1 VRTALALL
9 LLAGCELDEPRATC
23 DQLAARVEECT
34 GVAELPFTCAS
45 LTATDV
51 DNLTAALEAL
61 PCESIAALLP
71 LDGDPRAASC
81 RIAGEG
87 CAAPILP
94 APAFSPTRFPIGLVN
109 GIDLSAAFSW
119 SDRIVDVMRGEGGHD
134 VRLAV
139 VPPYEAPP
147 ARARVLWD
155 AVQEIRRETG
165 AARVNLICHSLGGL
179 DCRYLV
185 SPDGLAADLGIDPA
199 ETAGAVASITTVAT
213 AHRGTPIADIALGLI
228 PGEDA
233 GDALE
238 RLAAALGGWL
248 APQAL
253 EQNPHLRQAIAAL
266 GESSAIAFNAAI
278 GDADGVYYQSWAGF
292 SREEPADLAAS
303 CAGDLD
309 LLAGEVDQIA
319 LPLLPAQELI
329 AARAGA
335 SDGLCPVDSAR
346 WGTFRGCVP
355 ADHMEQLGRGNLPD
369 INVRTGV
376 DIAWFYAA
384 VAADLA
390 ARGY

>member
-1 VRTALALL
+1 VRRLSLL
-9 LLAGCELDEPRATC
+9 VLLAGGCAMREPARC
-23 DQLAARVEECT
+23 DRLAARVEECT
-34 GVAELPFTCAS
+34 GVTTLPVECDS

-61 PCESIAALLP
+61 PCESVAALLP

-81 RIAGEG
+81 RIAGEA
-87 CAAPILP
+87 CAAPILEP
-94 APAFSPTRFPIGLVN
+94 PRFAPTRYPIALVN

-119 SDRIVDVMRGEGGHD
+119 SDRIVSVLRDEGGHD
-134 VRLAV
+134 ARLAV

-147 ARARVLWD
+147 ARARVLWE
-155 AVQEIRRETG
+155 AVQSIRRETG

-185 SPDGLAADLGIDPA
+185 SPAGLAADLGIDPA
-199 ETAGAVASITTVAT
+199 ETAGAIASITTVAT
-213 AHRGTPIADIALGLI
+213 AHRGTPIADIALGFV
-228 PGEDA
+228 PGADA

-238 RLAAALGGWL
+238 RLAAVFGAWL
-248 APQAL
+248 APDAL
-253 EQNPHLRQAIAAL
+253 EQSPHLRAAIAAL
-266 GESSAIAFNAAI
+266 SESNAIAFNAAI
-278 GDADGVYYQSWAGF
+278 TDAPGVFVQSWAGF
-292 SREEPADLAAS
+292 SREAPGDPAAACGDDLA
-303 CAGDLD
+303 

-335 SDGLCPVDSAR
+335 SDGLCPIDSAR
-346 WGTFRGCVP
+346 WGLFRGCVP

-390 ARGY
+390 ARGF